1 MYNSLPPL
9 FLFSASSPTS
19 SSLLP
24 PSPPHLSAQAFHD
37 AFGDFIA
44 WLRDTELKIQRDD
57 PLKLEV
63 EELKTGLAYLQVRP
77 AEYGRVSLI
86 PRPLLH
92 KVIKYG
98 SNVLIL
104 MRIPPCACF
113 VLCSLVSHDWDGTV
127 GWLVGWSIGSHFPH
141 KPHWCGAHSQLQ
153 YEYDSQ
159 EP

>member
-1 MYNSLPPL
+1 MWNSYMYNSLPPL

-63 EELKTGLAYLQVRP
+63 EELKTGVAYLQVRP

-86 PRPLLH
+86 PRPGYIPLKKALFWSL
-92 KVIKYG
+92 KV
-98 SNVLIL
+98 
-104 MRIPPCACF
+104 PCCLSTA
-113 VLCSLVSHDWDGTV
+113 
-127 GWLVGWSIGSHFPH
+127 
-141 KPHWCGAHSQLQ
+141 
-153 YEYDSQ
+153 
-159 EP
+159 